1 MKAFEEIE
9 ITTAKRMLWF
19 SLFIFYSEIGLEAPG
34 QVITPNNLLEM
45 TLRRPTM
52 PGSGGDTSWI
62 ANLTHK

>member
-9 ITTAKRMLWF
+9 ITTAKRM
-19 SLFIFYSEIGLEAPG
+19 LFIFYSEIGLEAPG